1 MATRCVRIMAQR
13 RHRLAPFFIAGEALE
28 RCVDEA
34 SSGKSKTCCPV
45 GVRRHFDEYW
55 VLVRR
60 EPEFVASVRAYG
72 VMGHELV
79 GNLFCERGT
88 AAVALLSMRMTR
100 ASQVRI

>member
-1 MATRCVRIMAQR
+1 MLRALRPPVPR
-13 RHRLAPFFIAGEALE
+13 RDSILQDLLRACPSVKEKG
-28 RCVDEA
+28 
-34 SSGKSKTCCPV
+34 SSAK
-45 GVRRHFDEYW
+45 EQ
-55 VLVRR
+55 

-88 AAVALLSMRMTR
+88 AAVALLRMRMTR

>member
-1 MATRCVRIMAQR
+1 MAQR

-34 SSGKSKTCCPV
+34 SSGKSNTCCPV
-45 GVRRHFDEYW
+45 GVGRHFDEYW